1 MKEKVEALLK
11 LLLNRNLVVKLM
23 MLKVVK
29 EVIGLQ
35 SLEEN
40 LKKKKKILLKVQ
52 KKIKREEARKRIKVV
67 LEEEK
72 RNEFFY

>member
-40 LKKKKKILLKVQ
+40 LKKKKKSKD
-52 KKIKREEARKRIKVV
+52 KIYFRSFLFRFHYR
-67 LEEEK
+67 
-72 RNEFFY
+72 